1 MSAVLCHDPWH
12 VRAKR
17 FVLLKALAVNR
28 DLGTGRFSWQF
39 FQAYCNSKLC
49 NVLFTLELAKRL
61 KGTNVTCYSVH
72 PGNTRLMLPDRF
84 TSCSWKHI
92 LQSMILIQIPL
103 RPLEL
108 LPVVM
113 AGKCFVGPFKHF
125 NTGMAQ
131 LSIAYTSLWHKKANN
146 NPTNPKITRSCTKNG
161 WWLYKS
167 ASDGLWCHHYFTL
180 CEKRPFNHLISFLL
194 TDAYILIFFF
204 QSQTQWN

>member
-1 MSAVLCHDPWH
+1 MVNRQATFFCHLLCTCCQIVMSPVLCHDPSH
-12 VRAKR
+12 VRAKH

-84 TSCSWKHI
+84 TSCLSKHI
-92 LQSMILIQIPL
+92 LQFMILIQIPL
-103 RPLEL
+103 WPLEL

-113 AGKCFVGPFKHF
+113 AGKCFVGPFWHGSALDSLRLF
-125 NTGMAQ
+125 MA
-131 LSIAYTSLWHKKANN
+131 
-146 NPTNPKITRSCTKNG
+146 
-161 WWLYKS
+161 
-167 ASDGLWCHHYFTL
+167 
-180 CEKRPFNHLISFLL
+180 
-194 TDAYILIFFF
+194 
-204 QSQTQWN
+204 